1 MIKSNF
7 YTTLFLPVSQKFV
20 KIKEINNF
28 YYLDI
33 LKFLQNNSYND
44 LLSFFDQCI
53 NDLTDISPSD
63 LSNLDKFCILLEMRS
78 TSIGNVIEFFAEN
91 THIKYNLFDICKN
104 IQNLKIDYN
113 EINIGNLKFKIG
125 IPNNFLLD
133 SNDDIFL
140 KCILKIND
148 LDLNYL
154 TDHEKIS
161 LYESIPAS
169 IYNDIKEFI
178 LKYISYIEDKNIF
191 NIDILESFKNFKLN
205 PFNNSLFEF
214 IKTIYN
220 DNLKNFY
227 ELQFN
232 LITKLNISYDHF
244 MSMTFNEAR
253 MYVALQNNEIK
264 KQEEAQK
271 KTNSNFSL

>member
-78 TSIGNVIEFFAEN
+78 ASIGNVIEFFAEN
-91 THIKYNLFDICKN
+91 TQIKYNLFDICKN

-169 IYNDIKEFI
+169 IYNDIKEYI

>member
-1 MIKSNF
+1 MKKSNF

-63 LSNLDKFCILLEMRS
+63 LPNLDKLCILLEMRS
-78 TSIGNVIEFFAEN
+78 ASIGNVIEFFAEN
-91 THIKYNLFDICKN
+91 TQIKYNLFDICKN

-169 IYNDIKEFI
+169 IYNDIKEYI